1 MTPLVLALS
10 LLTAAP
16 ASDQGAGE
24 PLPPGAPTDSYEL
37 SAWCYGALDE
47 YLKIYDL
54 VKPDLRDIDK
64 LFGTSV
70 VETDPYQ
77 HDMAAYRV
85 ELKMIGDSVTD
96 AEKAS
101 PKPISQRGVS
111 SMRLGRAIWSIAET
125 KSSRELA
132 RAWLTWGLPDKCD
145 TNARELTQRSLL
157 LGQAL
162 GNNAKPPESSST
174 ANSAAPAT
182 TASPLPSNAPDQQAP
197 PAADATPQSTPAP
210 DQPTA
215 GSAPPADAATAP
227 NAGH

>member
-1 MTPLVLALS
+1 V
-10 LLTAAP
+10 
-16 ASDQGAGE
+16 GE
-24 PLPPGAPTDSYEL
+24 PLPPGAPTDPYEL

-47 YLKIYDL
+47 YLKIYEQ

-101 PKPISQRGVS
+101 PRPISQRGVS
-111 SMRLGRAIWSIAET
+111 SMRLGRSIWSIAET
-125 KSSRELA
+125 KPSRELA

-145 TNARELTQRSLL
+145 SNARELTQRSLL

-162 GNNAKPPESSST
+162 GYNAKPPESPP
-174 ANSAAPAT
+174 APVAAT
-182 TASPLPSNAPDQQAP
+182 PDFTP
-197 PAADATPQSTPAP
+197 TSPAADAGHKNPAPEQPAASTTPA
-210 DQPTA
+210 TA
-215 GSAPPADAATAP
+215 PGAPPADQTTAP
-227 NAGH
+227 PPPAPAASEPGAGHE

>member
-1 MTPLVLALS
+1 MTPLIFALS
-10 LLTAAP
+10 LMSAAP
-16 ASDQGAGE
+16 PPDQGAGE
-24 PLPPGAPTDSYEL
+24 PLPPGAPTDPYEL

-47 YLKIYDL
+47 YLKIYEQ

-70 VETDPYQ
+70 VEADPYQ

-85 ELKMIGDSVTD
+85 ELKVIGDSVTD

-101 PKPISQRGVS
+101 PRPISQRGVS

-145 TNARELTQRSLL
+145 SNARELAQRSLL

-162 GNNAKPPESSST
+162 GYNAKPPES
-174 ANSAAPAT
+174 P
-182 TASPLPSNAPDQQAP
+182 PAPDSP
-197 PAADATPQSTPAP
+197 RSGAP
-210 DQPTA
+210 DQPAAATSPA
-215 GSAPPADAATAP
+215 TDAASDGASAPND
-227 NAGH
+227 GH